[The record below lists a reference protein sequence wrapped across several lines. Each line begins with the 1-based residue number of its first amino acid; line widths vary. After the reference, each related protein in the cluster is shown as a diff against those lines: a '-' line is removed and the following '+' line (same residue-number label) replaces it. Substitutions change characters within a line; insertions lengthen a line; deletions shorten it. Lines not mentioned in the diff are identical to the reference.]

1 MFDRLFSPIGLR
13 GRESRNRIMRLPTTS
28 NLGEKSRVGDAMV
41 THYRRVA
48 QGGVG
53 IIVTEGMAVH
63 PASLRGERSI
73 AAFDP
78 DSVGGLSRL
87 ADTVRSEGALLIGQL
102 IHGGRQHHSTRSLPL
117 LWAPSPVACDY
128 SGGVPH
134 PLTISEIDA
143 LVDGFAASARNGR
156 AAGLDGVELHGAQGY
171 LLQQFASPLTNKRR
185 DDYGGSFENRMR
197 FPLRV
202 LSAAR
207 EAIGPDRI
215 LGYRLGVEEFN
226 VAGIR
231 LADAVRIAQYLAA
244 TGVIDYLSLSQGNF
258 TSIEM
263 HLPDRHYAPGAFV
276 SLQAEVKRAVPNIP
290 VVVSG
295 RIVDPAGAEAI
306 LAAGD
311 ADLVGLCRGL
321 TADVEWPRKA
331 KLGTVASIRPCIA
344 CNQCWVSSISGEPIK
359 CVVDPLVGNETV
371 TEPPANGAGRRVTV
385 VGGGPAGME

>member
-1 MFDRLFSPIGLR
+1 M
-13 GRESRNRIMRLPTTS
+13 
-28 NLGEKSRVGDAMV
+28 
-41 THYRRVA
+41 
-48 QGGVG
+48 
-53 IIVTEGMAVH
+53 
-63 PASLRGERSI
+63 
-73 AAFDP
+73 
-78 DSVGGLSRL
+78 
-87 ADTVRSEGALLIGQL
+87 
-102 IHGGRQHHSTRSLPL
+102 
-117 LWAPSPVACDY
+117 
-128 SGGVPH
+128 
-134 PLTISEIDA
+134 
-143 LVDGFAASARNGR
+143 
-156 AAGLDGVELHGAQGY
+156 
-171 LLQQFASPLTNKRR
+171 
-185 DDYGGSFENRMR
+185 
-197 FPLRV
+197 
-202 LSAAR
+202 
-207 EAIGPDRI
+207 
-215 LGYRLGVEEFN
+215 EEFN

-331 KLGTVASIRPCIA
+331 KLGNVASIRPCIA

-385 VGGGPAGME
+385 VGGGPAGMESARIAAERGATVTLLEASEALGGKLLAVASMPAQLELGLLSRYLAVAAESSGAKIHLGETACVEALIALCPDTVILASGADTMSPVLESDGSVPIITDPQARLPLAQHRVPIVVMDEDGHNWGAAVAEKLSELGYAVTVITPFFEPFRELSPVSRGHILAALDRAGTVIVPNTRILAVRNNRSCSVIGSRVAKSGCLHRPWSGLAPNAGVTIY